1 MIEEH
6 LGKGT
11 RWRNI
16 DTDLLVNQSSS
27 KVILDVGIHDGFEMF
42 KLAIVQQTEDVSL
55 LKERHS

>member
-1 MIEEH
+1 MDMIEEH

-42 KLAIVQQTEDVSL
+42 KLAIVQ
-55 LKERHS
+55 